1 MRNNFRYVFS
11 ALTALALAAGIFAAP
26 VSAAGEP
33 ENIAEEIIGYNLTAS
48 GSDTVQQWLDTGL
61 ARSIGSSEWYFF
73 ALKSYDASLDFSV
86 YSKALADYCEEGD
99 LPKAASSRQKT
110 ALALAACGIRSTDF
124 MRSVL
129 DDTVGKQGIM
139 SYVFGLH
146 LINNGLTSFVHT
158 ADSVVREL
166 LERQL
171 SDGGWAVS
179 GRYGDPDVTA
189 MTLQALAPYYPVS
202 AAVKRAADKA
212 LEFLSA
218 KQTDSGGY
226 KSYGDENAESS
237 AQVIA
242 ALSAL
247 GIDIFTDARFIK
259 QGRTVLDGMLQ
270 FRLSDG
276 GFSHKGGAADDMAT
290 QQAFLAVSALL
301 AFQKGE
307 SSPLLFVSSVPVL
320 DESAFSDLESE
331 QKPSSTASENVPPQ
345 SSQSGAASSSPAASS
360 GSAESESLAATAAE
374 DAQDGAVPEDA
385 EVTEKSEARN
395 TQTGKGNGGKTVLII
410 SAVAAA
416 VVAGVLL
423 WYFLKKRKRPER
435 QPKL

>member
-1 MRNNFRYVFS
+1 MRNNFRSVFA
-11 ALTALALAAGIFAAP
+11 ALAALALAAGLFAPP
-26 VSAAGEP
+26 VSAVGEA
-33 ENIAEEIIGYNLTAS
+33 ENIAESIIGYNLTAS
-48 GSDTVQQWLDTGL
+48 GSDTAQQWLDTVL

-86 YSKALADYCEEGD
+86 YSKALAAYSEGGE

-146 LINNGLTSFVHT
+146 LINNGLASSAHT
-158 ADSVVREL
+158 ADSVVRVL

-171 SDGGWAVS
+171 SDGGWAVGGS
-179 GRYGDPDVTA
+179 YGDPDVTA

-202 AAVKRAADKA
+202 AAVKTAADKA

-226 KSYGDENAESS
+226 KSYGVENAESS

-259 QGRTVLDGMLQ
+259 KGRTVLDGMLQ

-276 GFSHKGGAADDMAT
+276 GFSHKGGAADSTAT
-290 QQAFLAVSALL
+290 QQVFFALSALI

-307 SSPLLFVSSVPVL
+307 SSPLLFVNSVPVL
-320 DESAFSDLESE
+320 DESALSDLESE
-331 QKPSSTASENVPPQ
+331 QKPSSS
-345 SSQSGAASSSPAASS
+345 ASSAGA
-360 GSAESESLAATAAE
+360 GSESLAASPAE
-374 DAQDGAVPEDA
+374 NTQDGKVPEDA
-385 EVTEKSEARN
+385 EDTEKSEAQD
-395 TQTGKGNGGKTVLII
+395 TQTGKGTGGKTALII
-410 SAVAAA
+410 SAAAAA
-416 VVAGVLL
+416 VGAGGLL
-423 WYFLKKRKRPER
+423 WYFLKNRQRGER

>member
-1 MRNNFRYVFS
+1 MRNNFRSVFA
-11 ALTALALAAGIFAAP
+11 ALAALALAAGLFAPP
-26 VSAAGEP
+26 VSAVGEA
-33 ENIAEEIIGYNLTAS
+33 ENIAESIIGYNLTAS
-48 GSDTVQQWLDTGL
+48 GSDTAQQWLDTVL

-86 YSKALADYCEEGD
+86 YSKALAAYSEGGE

-146 LINNGLTSFVHT
+146 LINNGLASSAHT
-158 ADSVVREL
+158 ADSVVRVL

-171 SDGGWAVS
+171 SDGGWAVGGS
-179 GRYGDPDVTA
+179 YGDPDVTA

-202 AAVKRAADKA
+202 AAVKTAADKA

-226 KSYGDENAESS
+226 KSYGVENAESS

-259 QGRTVLDGMLQ
+259 KGRTVLDGMLQ

-276 GFSHKGGAADDMAT
+276 GFSHKGGAADSTAT
-290 QQAFLAVSALL
+290 QQVFFALSALI

-307 SSPLLFVSSVPVL
+307 SSPLLFVNSVPVL
-320 DESAFSDLESE
+320 DESALSDLESE
-331 QKPSSTASENVPPQ
+331 QKPSSS
-345 SSQSGAASSSPAASS
+345 ASSAGA
-360 GSAESESLAATAAE
+360 GSESLAASPAE
-374 DAQDGAVPEDA
+374 NTQDGKVPEDA
-385 EVTEKSEARN
+385 EDTEKSEAQD
-395 TQTGKGNGGKTVLII
+395 TQTGKGTGGKTALII
-410 SAVAAA
+410 SAAAAA
-416 VVAGVLL
+416 VGAGGLL
-423 WYFLKKRKRPER
+423 WYFLKKRQRDER

>member
-1 MRNNFRYVFS
+1 MRNNFRSVFA
-11 ALTALALAAGIFAAP
+11 ALAALALAAGLFAPP
-26 VSAAGEP
+26 VSAVGEA
-33 ENIAEEIIGYNLTAS
+33 ENIAESIIGYNLTAS
-48 GSDTVQQWLDTGL
+48 GSDTAQQWLDTVL

-86 YSKALADYCEEGD
+86 YSKALAAYSEGGE

-110 ALALAACGIRSTDF
+110 ALALAACGIRNTDF

-146 LINNGLTSFVHT
+146 LINNGLASSAHT

-171 SDGGWAVS
+171 SDGGWAVGGS
-179 GRYGDPDVTA
+179 YGDPDVTA

-202 AAVKRAADKA
+202 AAVKTAADKA

-259 QGRTVLDGMLQ
+259 KGRTVLDGMLQ

-276 GFSHKGGAADDMAT
+276 GFSHKGGAADSTAT
-290 QQAFLAVSALL
+290 QQVFFALSALI

-307 SSPLLFVSSVPVL
+307 SSPLLFVNSVPVL
-320 DESAFSDLESE
+320 DESALSDLESE
-331 QKPSSTASENVPPQ
+331 QKPSSSSSENAPPQ
-345 SSQSGAASSSPAASS
+345 SSQSGAASSSPTASS
-360 GSAESESLAATAAE
+360 SNTGSESLAASPAE
-374 DAQDGAVPEDA
+374 DTQDGKVPEDA
-385 EVTEKSEARN
+385 EDTEKSEAQD
-395 TQTGKGNGGKTVLII
+395 TQTGKGTGGKTALII
-410 SAVAAA
+410 SAAAAA
-416 VVAGVLL
+416 VGAGGLL
-423 WYFLKKRKRPER
+423 WYFLKKKQRDER

>member
-1 MRNNFRYVFS
+1 M
-11 ALTALALAAGIFAAP
+11 AAGLFAPP
-26 VSAAGEP
+26 VSAVGEA
-33 ENIAEEIIGYNLTAS
+33 ENIAESIIGYNLTAS
-48 GSDTVQQWLDTGL
+48 GSDTAQQWLDTVL

-86 YSKALADYCEEGD
+86 YSKALAAYSEGGE

-146 LINNGLTSFVHT
+146 LINNGLASSAHT
-158 ADSVVREL
+158 ADSVVRVL

-171 SDGGWAVS
+171 SDGGWAVGGS
-179 GRYGDPDVTA
+179 YGDPDVTA

-202 AAVKRAADKA
+202 AAVKTAADKA

-226 KSYGDENAESS
+226 KSYGVENAESS

-259 QGRTVLDGMLQ
+259 KGRTVLDGMLQ

-276 GFSHKGGAADDMAT
+276 GFSHKGGAADSTAT
-290 QQAFLAVSALL
+290 QQVFFALSALI

-307 SSPLLFVSSVPVL
+307 SSPLLFVNSVPVL
-320 DESAFSDLESE
+320 DESALSDLESE
-331 QKPSSTASENVPPQ
+331 QKPSSS
-345 SSQSGAASSSPAASS
+345 ASSAGA
-360 GSAESESLAATAAE
+360 GSESLAASPAE
-374 DAQDGAVPEDA
+374 NTQDGKVPEDA
-385 EVTEKSEARN
+385 EDTEKSEAQD
-395 TQTGKGNGGKTVLII
+395 TQTGKGTGGKTALII
-410 SAVAAA
+410 SAAAAA
-416 VVAGVLL
+416 VGAGGLL
-423 WYFLKKRKRPER
+423 WYFLKKRQRGER

>member
-1 MRNNFRYVFS
+1 MRNNFRSVFA
-11 ALTALALAAGIFAAP
+11 ALAALALAAGLFAPP
-26 VSAAGEP
+26 VSAVGEA
-33 ENIAEEIIGYNLTAS
+33 ENIAESIIGYNLTAS
-48 GSDTVQQWLDTGL
+48 GSDTAQQWLDTVL

-86 YSKALADYCEEGD
+86 YSKALAAYSEGGE

-146 LINNGLTSFVHT
+146 LINNGLASSAHT
-158 ADSVVREL
+158 ADSVVRVL

-171 SDGGWAVS
+171 SDGGWAVGGS
-179 GRYGDPDVTA
+179 YGDPDVTA

-202 AAVKRAADKA
+202 AAVKTAADKA

-226 KSYGDENAESS
+226 KSYGVENAESS

-259 QGRTVLDGMLQ
+259 KGRTVLDGMLQ

-276 GFSHKGGAADDMAT
+276 GFSHKGGAADSTAT
-290 QQAFLAVSALL
+290 QQVFFALSALI

-307 SSPLLFVSSVPVL
+307 SSPLLFVNSVPVL
-320 DESAFSDLESE
+320 DESALSDLESE
-331 QKPSSTASENVPPQ
+331 QKPSSS
-345 SSQSGAASSSPAASS
+345 ASSAGA
-360 GSAESESLAATAAE
+360 GSESLAASPAE
-374 DAQDGAVPEDA
+374 NTQDGKVPEDA
-385 EVTEKSEARN
+385 EDTEKSEAQD
-395 TQTGKGNGGKTVLII
+395 TQTGKGTGGKTALII
-410 SAVAAA
+410 SAAAAA
-416 VVAGVLL
+416 VGAGGLL
-423 WYFLKKRKRPER
+423 WYFLKKRQRGER

>member
-1 MRNNFRYVFS
+1 M
-11 ALTALALAAGIFAAP
+11 AAGLFAPP
-26 VSAAGEP
+26 VSAVGEA
-33 ENIAEEIIGYNLTAS
+33 ENIAESIIGYNLTAS
-48 GSDTVQQWLDTGL
+48 GSDTAQQWLDTVL

-86 YSKALADYCEEGD
+86 YSKALAAYSEGGE

-146 LINNGLTSFVHT
+146 LINNGLASSAHT
-158 ADSVVREL
+158 ADSVVRVL

-171 SDGGWAVS
+171 SDGGWAVGGS
-179 GRYGDPDVTA
+179 YGDPDVTA

-202 AAVKRAADKA
+202 AAVKTAAAKA

-226 KSYGDENAESS
+226 KSYGVENAESS

-259 QGRTVLDGMLQ
+259 KGRTVLDGMLQ

-276 GFSHKGGAADDMAT
+276 GFSHKGGAADSTAT
-290 QQAFLAVSALL
+290 QQVFFALSALI

-307 SSPLLFVSSVPVL
+307 SSPLLFVNSVPVL
-320 DESAFSDLESE
+320 DESALSDLESE
-331 QKPSSTASENVPPQ
+331 QKPSSS
-345 SSQSGAASSSPAASS
+345 ASSAGA
-360 GSAESESLAATAAE
+360 GSESLAASPAE
-374 DAQDGAVPEDA
+374 NTQDGKVPEDA
-385 EVTEKSEARN
+385 EDTEKSEAQD
-395 TQTGKGNGGKTVLII
+395 TQTGKGTGGKTALII
-410 SAVAAA
+410 SAAAAA
-416 VVAGVLL
+416 VGAGGLL
-423 WYFLKKRKRPER
+423 WYFLKKRQRGER

>member
-1 MRNNFRYVFS
+1 M
-11 ALTALALAAGIFAAP
+11 AAGLFAPP
-26 VSAAGEP
+26 VSAVGEA
-33 ENIAEEIIGYNLTAS
+33 ENIAESIIGYNLTAS
-48 GSDTVQQWLDTGL
+48 GSDTAQQWLDTVL

-86 YSKALADYCEEGD
+86 YSKALAAYSEGGE

-146 LINNGLTSFVHT
+146 LINNGLASSAHT
-158 ADSVVREL
+158 ADSVVRVL

-171 SDGGWAVS
+171 SDGGWAVGGS
-179 GRYGDPDVTA
+179 YGDPDVTA

-202 AAVKRAADKA
+202 AAVKTAADKA

-226 KSYGDENAESS
+226 KSYGVENAESS

-259 QGRTVLDGMLQ
+259 KGRTVLDGMLQ

-276 GFSHKGGAADDMAT
+276 GFSHKGGAADSTAT
-290 QQAFLAVSALL
+290 QQVFFALSALI

-307 SSPLLFVSSVPVL
+307 SSPLLFVNSVPVL
-320 DESAFSDLESE
+320 DESALSDLESE
-331 QKPSSTASENVPPQ
+331 QKPSSS
-345 SSQSGAASSSPAASS
+345 ASSAGA
-360 GSAESESLAATAAE
+360 GSESLAASPAE
-374 DAQDGAVPEDA
+374 NTQDGKVPEDA
-385 EVTEKSEARN
+385 EDTEKSEAQD
-395 TQTGKGNGGKTVLII
+395 TQTGKGTGGKTALII
-410 SAVAAA
+410 SAAAAA
-416 VVAGVLL
+416 VGAGGLL
-423 WYFLKKRKRPER
+423 WYFLKKRQRDER